1 MKARQ
6 TIAATSSRFVLFTKR
21 TDDPKLAYL
30 EHLLTEAEIPHQ
42 RNGSSFHAPILEV
55 PEGRLDEAWAI
66 LNRKIDARR
75 LDDIED
81 DDPMFLGYRPRD
93 WWGEDECDEYG
104 ELHKA
109 GLSRGQP

>member
-1 MKARQ
+1 MANLSTQ
-6 TIAATSSRFVLFTKR
+6 FVTFTRR

-30 EHLLTEAEIPHQ
+30 ESRLTEAEIPHQ

-55 PEGRLDEAWAI
+55 PEDRLEAAWAI
-66 LNRKIDARR
+66 LGENMDGTR

-81 DDPMFLGYRPRD
+81 DNPMFAGYKPQD
-93 WWGEDECDEYG
+93 WWGEEVYDEYG
-104 ELHKA
+104 DLHAA